1 MVQESQNIES
11 IFDFFYLDTRKI
23 SSFYAQLTGS
33 GAISTRKNISITLDE
48 TSNEYAGNLKIISG
62 KHGSKNNSGQN
73 SEDSFDASVTM
84 PREMIDRLDQLGYIY
99 KELTPE
105 NLGSIVLLNGF
116 LSVNDVEVMKGLI
129 QPSIDFMAEQMPTKT
144 SLEKATVKKFKDQI
158 KPLSGFIS
166 HVPFALS
173 CSLYAKDEHTDNLT
187 EVWMSLS
194 REDISSQVHDISFKH
209 GDTLAGQWYVLGVL
223 DAIPNAFSENNQNI
237 PNINDDGFGDFKKS
251 ISGMLKMFGRNSD
264 SYGMT
269 PIAIFRVLKPNKN

>member
-1 MVQESQNIES
+1 MAQESQDIES

-48 TSNEYAGNLKIISG
+48 TTNEYAGNLKVISG

-84 PREMIDRLDQLGYIY
+84 PREMIDRLDELGYIY
-99 KELTPE
+99 RDLTPE

-116 LSVNDVEVMKGLI
+116 LSVNDIEVMKGLI
-129 QPSIDFMAEQMPTKT
+129 KPSFDFMLQQMPNKTGADKTKIQQF
-144 SLEKATVKKFKDQI
+144 KKLTE
-158 KPLSGFIS
+158 PLLGFIS
-166 HVPFALS
+166 HLPFALS

-187 EVWMSLS
+187 EVWMSLT

-223 DAIPNAFSENNQNI
+223 DAIPNALDENKQNI
-237 PNINDDGFGDFKKS
+237 PNVNDDGFGEFKKS
-251 ISGMLKMFGRNSD
+251 ISEVLKMFGRNSE

-269 PIAIFRVLKPNKN
+269 PIAIFRVLKPN